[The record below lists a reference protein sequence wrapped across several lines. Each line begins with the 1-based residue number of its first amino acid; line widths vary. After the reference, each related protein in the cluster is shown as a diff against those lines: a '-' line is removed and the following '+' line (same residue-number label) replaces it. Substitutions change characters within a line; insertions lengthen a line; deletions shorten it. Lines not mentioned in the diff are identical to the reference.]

1 MSNIAKSSKIQ
12 LVIAVSIYIITGI
25 LQPIVI
31 DYLRLSSLLGHK
43 FLLLP
48 TLANT
53 IGMALC
59 GLLVSSQEW
68 SLFFKSISF
77 QQRKSEAETLLP
89 SSVKMTKASKR
100 NEGHTSF
107 NPSLR
112 SMILCTALVDLIS
125 GMSLTFGILL
135 TGGAIFVVFYNSCPA
150 WTALFSRIILKKYL
164 NWIQIASVASVCA
177 GLILNVLGS
186 QIQLSKEG
194 TNPKEGGEDN
204 DSNMKVHLV
213 LIGSFVVLLGSLL
226 HSLMFVISDL
236 TMSMVSYDDMY
247 VISRDN
253 SNVSFRNAEEKKKQK
268 SDLVLTGEIW
278 SCCLGSLETCF
289 MVLWVVIGII
299 LFGFSEKVPG
309 KEEANVDTKVDIDS
323 SSHSIYISVLL
334 GFGGLVLIDAIHATA
349 FFKLLKN
356 VGATTSALLKGVQCL
371 VVMALSALFYCP
383 TEPSQ
388 CLTGMKILSALL
400 VLVGVTGYGAGSIF
414 KPNATSKRHLANKK
428 AKHSDGKHDFESISS
443 VNVTTCET
451 NPK

>member
-1 MSNIAKSSKIQ
+1 MSIAAKSSKIQ
-12 LVIAVSIYIITGI
+12 LAIAVSIYIITGI

-59 GLLVSSQEW
+59 GLLVSAQEW
-68 SLFFKSISF
+68 SLFFKRISL
-77 QQRKSEAETLLP
+77 QRCKSEAETLLP
-89 SSVKMTKASKR
+89 SSVTLTKTSKR
-100 NEGHTSF
+100 NEGHKSS

-186 QIQLSKEG
+186 QSQLSKEG
-194 TNPKEGGEDN
+194 TNPNEGGEDN
-204 DSNMKVHLV
+204 DSSMKVHLV
-213 LIGSFVVLLGSLL
+213 LIGSFIVLLGSLL

-236 TMSMVSYDDMY
+236 TMSM
-247 VISRDN
+247 
-253 SNVSFRNAEEKKKQK
+253 KKQK

-299 LFGFSEKVPG
+299 LFGFSEKVQDSFH
-309 KEEANVDTKVDIDS
+309 KEKANVDTKVDIDS
-323 SSHSIYISVLL
+323 PSHSIYISVLL

-371 VVMALSALFYCP
+371 VVMVLSALFYCP

-414 KPNATSKRHLANKK
+414 KPNATYKRHPANKK
-428 AKHSDGKHDFESISS
+428 AKKSDGKHDFELISS
-443 VNVTTCET
+443 LNETNCET
-451 NPK
+451 NSK